1 MNKLL
6 EQIISLDSYRPAL
19 LKLQQIDQAQ
29 TKLIETALT
38 AATLET
44 HNGMHEA
51 ENNGDRLRYWLYREA
66 VEIKAHTS
74 SYLSYSEMMATRE
87 ANLWKFTLGST
98 DQFFETVF
106 DELDTYFATKKNRM
120 LADCNEKS
128 TWYSGLADSS
138 KKILTP
144 VNLAKKKV
152 GEAAEKLGVELPEG
166 DIVDT
171 KSIVERLLDKHVNP
185 NDLKTDITRILG
197 RAGDRFTENWKKQ
210 IQSQAPDLSSLKA
223 FASNSATIS
232 APAIAFQFGIPE
244 QTLAMGI
251 AGGVAGVVGLAA
263 GWHTLT
269 YALINVFPPVA
280 IFSVIAAVSLA
291 ILTQNRTMENRQSQ
305 IAEVVNQ
312 YHRQLLLHIDSQRI
326 QELNGQTMR
335 DAINQQNRT
344 IVKNTLEQWQKM
356 ISGNLTTEHY
366 RLLVGATTTHLLLVE
381 KALANV

>member
-120 LADCNEKS
+120 APSVQNSRGERLSRSRKYAHVTAMKLRFIEHEIGS
-128 TWYSGLADSS
+128 IAARYEYSG
-138 KKILTP
+138 
-144 VNLAKKKV
+144 
-152 GEAAEKLGVELPEG
+152 E
-166 DIVDT
+166 
-171 KSIVERLLDKHVNP
+171 
-185 NDLKTDITRILG
+185 
-197 RAGDRFTENWKKQ
+197 
-210 IQSQAPDLSSLKA
+210 
-223 FASNSATIS
+223 
-232 APAIAFQFGIPE
+232 
-244 QTLAMGI
+244 MGI
-251 AGGVAGVVGLAA
+251 
-263 GWHTLT
+263 
-269 YALINVFPPVA
+269 
-280 IFSVIAAVSLA
+280 S
-291 ILTQNRTMENRQSQ
+291 
-305 IAEVVNQ
+305 
-312 YHRQLLLHIDSQRI
+312 
-326 QELNGQTMR
+326 
-335 DAINQQNRT
+335 
-344 IVKNTLEQWQKM
+344 
-356 ISGNLTTEHY
+356 
-366 RLLVGATTTHLLLVE
+366 
-381 KALANV
+381 